1 MLRAGR
7 RIGVGPPLL
16 PDAECPMS
24 IDESQE
30 VYRAREQIRALVDE
44 IAGLA
49 RSDIGETAFYSAML
63 DRILQAM
70 EAVAGLVWIVGEGG
84 RVEPICHSGL
94 EATGIGASKEVE
106 QGHLKLVQALLGS
119 PSGLIV
125 PPGGGLKGAN
135 GQQAASNDTALSVI
149 SVPIEREGTR
159 AGLIEVFQQP
169 QDDQVERGYLIF
181 VEQVA
186 AVAADYLQRRQVV
199 SLDAQQSALAQV
211 ERFARVV
218 HESLDPVA
226 TAFVLANEGRRII
239 GCDRVGVLVRHR
251 GKLRLDAVSGQ
262 ESVERRASAVQSLEA
277 LVRVVA
283 RAGEP
288 LWHPDPS
295 RELPP
300 QIEEELENYIDE
312 SHASALAIIPL
323 EKPRPTPVV
332 KPGGVDAVA
341 VAKEEAAPPVAPAP
355 IGAVVVEWYSA
366 SAVDPAQK
374 ARVNLVADHG
384 KVALANSLDHVGLP
398 LYPLIN
404 LAGKSRAITNARNLP
419 RTVLVLLGL
428 LGAILAFVF
437 VPAELRLEGK
447 GTLEPVHRRDVF
459 AGIDGVVEAVESGVE
474 HGAEVKAGQLLA
486 RLRNTEVDVALAD
499 VLGRKASSE
508 EQLRATRRSLL
519 EDEKISADE
528 KVRLAGRAAQLERE
542 IESLAEQQRL
552 WEARRKDLEVRSPL
566 DGVVVTWQVRDRLLL
581 RPVEKGQVLMSVAD
595 KTGPWELEVHMPD
608 DRLGHVNRAALA
620 AKEAGRDLRV
630 DYILATD
637 PGTRHQGL
645 VREIHE
651 QAEVRGEEG
660 NTVLVRVMV
669 DPERHEKEELGAG
682 ASVTARI
689 FCGKH
694 SLGYVWFHDV
704 ITFIQTQILF
714 RLW

>member
-1 MLRAGR
+1 
-7 RIGVGPPLL
+7 
-16 PDAECPMS
+16 MS
-24 IDESQE
+24 IDESHE

-49 RSDIGETAFYSAML
+49 RSDMGEAAFYSAML

-70 EAVAGLVWIVGEGG
+70 EAVAGLVWIVGDGG

-94 EATGIGASKEVE
+94 ETTGIGASPEAE
-106 QGHLKLVQALLGS
+106 QGHLKLVQALLGNS
-119 PSGLIV
+119 SGVIV
-125 PPGGGLKGAN
+125 PQGMGLKAADGQPATN
-135 GQQAASNDTALSVI
+135 GTGLSVI
-149 SVPIEREGTR
+149 GVPIDREGTR
-159 AGLIEVFQQP
+159 AGLIEIFQHP
-169 QDDQVERGYLIF
+169 QDDQVQRGYLIF

-186 AVAADYLQRRQVV
+186 AVAADYLQRQQMV
-199 SLDAQQSALAQV
+199 SLDTQQTALAQV
-211 ERFARVV
+211 ERFSRSV

-226 TAFVLANEGRRII
+226 TAFVLANEGRIII
-239 GCDRVGVLVRHR
+239 GCDRVGVLIRR
-251 GKLRLDAVSGQ
+251 RRTLQLEAVSGQ
-262 ESVERRASAVQSLEA
+262 ESVERRASAVQALEA

-332 KPGGVDAVA
+332 KPGGNDAVA
-341 VAKEEAAPPVAPAP
+341 VAKAEAAPRVVPDP
-355 IGAVVVEWYSA
+355 IGAVVVEWFTA
-366 SAVDPAQK
+366 ANLDPGQK
-374 ARVNLVADHG
+374 ALVGLVAEHG
-384 KVALANSLDHVGLP
+384 KVALANALTHTGLP
-398 LYPLIN
+398 LYPLLK
-404 LAGKSRAITNARNLP
+404 LADQSRGLTTIRNLP
-419 RTVLVLLGL
+419 RTVLAAIGILT
-428 LGAILAFVF
+428 AILALVL

-459 AGIDGVVEAVESGVE
+459 ARIDGVVESIEPEVQ

-486 RLRNTEVDVALAD
+486 SLRNTEVDVALTD

-542 IESLAEQQRL
+542 IESLTEQQRL

-566 DGVVVTWQVRDRLLL
+566 DGVIVTWQVRDRLLL

-595 KTGPWELEVHMPD
+595 KTGPWELEVQMPD

-620 AKEAGRDLRV
+620 AQKAGRELTV

-637 PGTRHQGL
+637 PGTRHQGV

-660 NTVLVRVMV
+660 NTVLVRVMI
-669 DPERHEKEELGAG
+669 DPERHEKEELGTG

-689 FCGKH
+689 ACGKR

-704 ITFIQTQILF
+704 LSFIQTQILF